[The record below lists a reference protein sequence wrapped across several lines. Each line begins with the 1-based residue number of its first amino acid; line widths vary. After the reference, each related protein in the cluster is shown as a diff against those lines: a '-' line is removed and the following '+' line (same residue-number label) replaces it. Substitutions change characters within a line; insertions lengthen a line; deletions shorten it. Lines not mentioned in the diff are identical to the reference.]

1 MANQLS
7 IPSRDKYANRAL
19 GFVIRDASQPQI
31 AENKNISV
39 NSENLSWSYHVINAS
54 TYALKTNEKMKIV
67 DENDQQITLTRFQT
81 NNFNALLESK
91 YNNAGL
97 TPFKTGAMYLISMY
111 VYAKRDSWFM
121 MRALSINSSPSHGF
135 KFVRA
140 NTVERVWCIGV
151 AKDTSTLD
159 LGATATTA
167 YGSAVGGS
175 SPCFMSQAHQSF
187 DGFIGGF
194 QIESVNDSSYK
205 DGIVIVG
212 DSTHAG
218 STNDAPSGSNW
229 DQGADYSTISNRQ
242 VSSTLGAML
251 NVCVFNRAISGYR
264 LDQLDGV
271 WATNITPLAVR
282 AKLVILQG
290 GINDINQSAN
300 LATLQSR
307 IQSLIAKAV
316 TDGFDYLLAT
326 VTPNNYSE
334 IDSSK
339 ESVRLAYN
347 AWLLSTYTTRVIDIA
362 SVVADP
368 NQVNRLRAE
377 YYSGDGIHY
386 GGAARFAV
394 GQYYANFISNY
405 IASNNPSWGF
415 KSPSKYTCTGF
426 DIPDSAFVRESTS
439 ALAAGATVNGSNRRT
454 VNTLTTSSTFAAY
467 AKKFKAVGGLN
478 QTGTLTIRTSSDN
491 GTTWYPVSSIALS
504 QVAATGNYGATLT
517 VDVVESMYRAE
528 LTNSSGSSA
537 SSVVLTTLIEW

>member
-1 MANQLS
+1 MS
-7 IPSRDKYANRAL
+7 ILNAPVSFRKLYKAL
-19 GFVIRDASQPQI
+19 GFAVREASQPQS
-31 AENKNISV
+31 ADCKNISV
-39 NSENLSWSYHVINAS
+39 NSENLGWAYHIINNS
-54 TYALKTNEKMKIV
+54 TYAIKTNEKMKIV
-67 DENDQQITLTRFQT
+67 DEYDQQITLTRFQT
-81 NNFNALLESK
+81 NNFYTLLETK
-91 YNNAGL
+91 YSNAGL
-97 TPFKTGAMYLISMY
+97 TPFKTGAMYMISMY
-111 VYAKRDSWFM
+111 VFSKRDSWFM
-121 MRALSINSSPSHGF
+121 MRALSVTSSPSHGF

-151 AKDTSTLD
+151 AKDSTTID
-159 LGATATTA
+159 FGATATTA
-167 YGSAVGGS
+167 YGSAVGGA
-175 SPCFMSQAHQSF
+175 SPCFMSQAHQTF

-194 QIESVNDSSYK
+194 QIEAINASYT

-218 STNDAPSGSNW
+218 STNDAPSNSNW
-229 DQGADYSTISNRQ
+229 DQGADYSTVSNRQ

-251 NVCVFNRAISGYR
+251 NVCVFNRAIGGYS
-264 LDQLDGV
+264 LNQLDGV

-307 IQSLIAKAV
+307 IQSLIAKAIA
-316 TDGFDYLLAT
+316 DGFDYLLAT

-334 IDSSK
+334 TDSAK

-362 SVVADP
+362 AVVADP

-377 YYSGDGIHY
+377 YYGDGIHY

-405 IASNNPSWGF
+405 ISANNPTWAF

-426 DIPDSAFVRESTS
+426 DVPDSAFIRESTAS
-439 ALAAGATVNGSNRRT
+439 LNAGATVTGSSRRT

-478 QTGTLTIRTSSDN
+478 QTGTLTIRASSDN

-517 VDVVESMYRAE
+517 VDIVESMYRAE

-537 SSVVLTTLIEW
+537 SSVVLSSLVEW

>member
-1 MANQLS
+1 MANQLF

-19 GFVIRDASQPQI
+19 GFAIREASQPQS
-31 AENKNISV
+31 ADCKNISV
-39 NSENLSWSYHVINAS
+39 NSEYLGWTYHIINTS
-54 TYALKTNEKMKIV
+54 TYAIKTNEKMKIV

-81 NNFNALLESK
+81 NHFNTLLESK

-97 TPFKTGAMYLISMY
+97 TPFKIGATYIISMY

-151 AKDTSTLD
+151 AKDSTTID

-167 YGSAVGGS
+167 YGSAGGGA
-175 SPCFMSQAHQSF
+175 SPCFMSQGHQSF

-194 QIESVNDSSYK
+194 QIEAVNDSSYV

-218 STNDAPSGSNW
+218 STNDAPGGSNW

-264 LDQLDGV
+264 LDQLDGI
-271 WATNITPLAVR
+271 WATNITPLSPR

-290 GINDINQSAN
+290 GINDINQSEN

-307 IQSLIAKAV
+307 IQSLIAKANA
-316 TDGFDYLLAT
+316 DGFDYLLAT

-334 IDSSK
+334 IDSAK
-339 ESVRLAYN
+339 EAVRVAYN
-347 AWLLSTYTTRVIDIA
+347 AWLLSTYTTRVVDIA
-362 SVVADP
+362 SVVSDP
-368 NQVNRLRAE
+368 NNVSRLRAE
-377 YYSGDGIHY
+377 YYSDGIHY
-386 GGAARFAV
+386 GGAAKFAV

-405 IASNNPSWGF
+405 IASNNPSWAF
-415 KSPSKYTCTGF
+415 KTPSKYTCTGF
-426 DIPDSAFVRESTS
+426 DVPDSAFIRESTAS
-439 ALAAGATVNGSNRRT
+439 LNAGATVNGSSRRT

-478 QTGTLTIRTSSDN
+478 QTGTLTIRASSDN
-491 GTTWYPVSSIALS
+491 GTTWFPVSSVALA
-504 QVAATGNYGATLT
+504 QVGGAGNYGATLT

-528 LTNSSGSSA
+528 LTNSSGSTA
-537 SSVVLTTLIEW
+537 STVVLSTLVEW

>member
-1 MANQLS
+1 MTNQLS
-7 IPSRDKYANRAL
+7 LPSRDKLTNRAL
-19 GFVIRDASQPQI
+19 GFAIKDALQPQN
-31 AENKNISV
+31 ADSKNISV
-39 NSENLSWSYHVINAS
+39 NSENLGWIYHLINNS
-54 TYALKTNEKMKIV
+54 TYAIKTNEKMKIV
-67 DENDQQITLTRFQT
+67 DEYDQQITLTRFQT
-81 NNFNALLESK
+81 NHFNTLLETK
-91 YNNAGL
+91 YSNAGL
-97 TPFKTGAMYLISMY
+97 TPFKTGATYMISMY
-111 VYAKRDSWFM
+111 VFSKCDRWFM
-121 MRALSINSSPSHGF
+121 MRALSVNSSPSHGF

-151 AKDTSTLD
+151 AKDSSTLD

-167 YGSAVGGS
+167 YGGSAGGAA
-175 SPCFMSQAHQSF
+175 PCFMSQAHQTF

-194 QIESVNDSSYK
+194 QIEAINASYT

-251 NVCVFNRAISGYR
+251 NVCVFNRAIGGYR

-307 IQSLIAKAV
+307 IQSLITKAIA
-316 TDGFDYLLAT
+316 DGFDYLLAT

-334 IDSSK
+334 IDPSK

-347 AWLLSTYTTRVIDIA
+347 AWLLSTYTTRVVNIA

-377 YYSGDGIHY
+377 YYSDGIHY
-386 GGAARFAV
+386 VGAAKFAV

-405 IASNNPSWGF
+405 ISANNPTWAF

-426 DIPDSAFVRESTS
+426 DVPDSAFIRESTAS
-439 ALAAGATVNGSNRRT
+439 LNAGATVTGSSRRT
-454 VNTLTTSSTFAAY
+454 VNTLTTSSTFSAY
-467 AKKFKAVGGLN
+467 AQKFKAFAGLN
-478 QTGTLTIRTSSDN
+478 QTGTLTIRASSDN
-491 GTTWYPVSSIALS
+491 GATWFPVSSVALA

-517 VDVVESMYRAE
+517 VDIVESMYRAE
-528 LTNSSGSSA
+528 LTNSSASTA
-537 SSVVLTTLIEW
+537 SSVVLSTLVEW

>member
-1 MANQLS
+1 MANQLF

-19 GFVIRDASQPQI
+19 GFAIREASQPQS

-39 NSENLSWSYHVINAS
+39 NSEYLGWTYHVINTP
-54 TYALKTNEKMKIV
+54 TYAIKTNDKMKIV
-67 DENDQQITLTRFQT
+67 DEYDQQITLTRFQT

-111 VYAKRDSWFM
+111 VYAKCDSWFM
-121 MRALSINSSPSHGF
+121 MRALSINSSPSHGL

-140 NTVERVWCIGV
+140 NIVERIWCVGV
-151 AKDTSTLD
+151 AKDTTTID

-167 YGSAVGGS
+167 YGSAVGGA
-175 SPCFMSQAHQSF
+175 SPCFMSQGYQPF

-194 QIESVNDSSYK
+194 QIEAINAESYV

-229 DQGADYSTISNRQ
+229 DQGANYSIISNRQ

-290 GINDINQSAN
+290 GINDINQN
-300 LATLQSR
+300 ATLETLKSR

-334 IDSSK
+334 INSSK

-347 AWLLSTYTTRVIDIA
+347 AWLLSTYTTRVVDIA

-377 YYSGDGIHY
+377 YYSDGIHY
-386 GGAARFAV
+386 GGAAKFAV
-394 GQYYANFISNY
+394 GQYYANFISDY
-405 IASNNPSWGF
+405 IASNNPSWAF

-426 DIPDSAFVRESTS
+426 DVPDSAFIRESTAS
-439 ALAAGATVNGSNRRT
+439 LNAGATVNGSSRRT
-454 VNTLTTSSTFAAY
+454 VNTLTTSSIFAAY

-478 QTGTLTIRTSSDN
+478 QTGTLTIRASSDN
-491 GTTWYPVSSIALS
+491 GTTWYPVSSVALA
-504 QVAATGNYGATLT
+504 QVAATGNYGATIS

>member
-1 MANQLS
+1 MANQLF

-19 GFVIRDASQPQI
+19 GFAIRDASQPQS
-31 AENKNISV
+31 ADCKNISV
-39 NSENLSWSYHVINAS
+39 NSENLGWIYHVINNS
-54 TYALKTNEKMKIV
+54 TYAIKTNEKMKIV
-67 DENDQQITLTRFQT
+67 DEYDQQITLTRFQT
-81 NNFNALLESK
+81 NHFNTLLETK

-97 TPFKTGAMYLISMY
+97 TPFKEGAMYLISMY
-111 VYAKRDSWFM
+111 VYARRDSWFM
-121 MRALSINSSPSHGF
+121 MRALSVNSSPSHGF

-140 NTVERVWCIGV
+140 NTVERVWCVGV
-151 AKDTSTLD
+151 AKNTTTID

-167 YGSAVGGS
+167 YGSAAGGA
-175 SPCFMSQAHQSF
+175 SPCFMSQGHQTF

-194 QIESVNDSSYK
+194 QIEAINTSSYV
-205 DGIVIVG
+205 DGIVIVA

-229 DQGADYSTISNRQ
+229 DQGADYSTVSNRQ

-251 NVCVFNRAISGYR
+251 NVCVFNRAIGGYR
-264 LDQLDGV
+264 LDELDGV

-307 IQSLIAKAV
+307 IQSLIAKAIA
-316 TDGFDYLLAT
+316 DGFDYLLAT

-334 IDSSK
+334 IDPSK

-362 SVVADP
+362 AVVADP

-377 YYSGDGIHY
+377 YYGDGIHY
-386 GGAARFAV
+386 GGAAKFAV

-405 IASNNPSWGF
+405 ISANNPTWAF

-426 DIPDSAFVRESTS
+426 DVPDSAFIRESTAS
-439 ALAAGATVNGSNRRT
+439 LNAGATVTGSSRRT
-454 VNTLTTSSTFAAY
+454 VNTLTTSSTFSAY
-467 AKKFKAVGGLN
+467 AQKFKAFAGLN
-478 QTGTLTIRTSSDN
+478 QTGTLTIRASSDN
-491 GTTWYPVSSIALS
+491 GATWFPVSSVALA
-504 QVAATGNYGATLT
+504 QVAATGNYGATLS